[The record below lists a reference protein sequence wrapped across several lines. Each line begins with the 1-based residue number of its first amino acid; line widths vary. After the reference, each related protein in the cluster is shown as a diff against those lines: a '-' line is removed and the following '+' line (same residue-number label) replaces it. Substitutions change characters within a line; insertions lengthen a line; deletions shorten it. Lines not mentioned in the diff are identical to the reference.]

1 MKVTGRLSALTLVLV
16 LSLAACTGGDGKDG
30 GKTTGPTGPTA
41 VSGPTGTIS
50 VPPGSNVYRYVN
62 AGLIAILDLDT
73 DTLEIQNRTGHD
85 LAKPAFYVLDARDG
99 TEVDGQVQASAV
111 VADGQTETFDVTLSG
126 IEPKNIGMA
135 VLLMGKDNYGGFVR
149 Q

>member
-1 MKVTGRLSALTLVLV
+1 
-16 LSLAACTGGDGKDG
+16 
-30 GKTTGPTGPTA
+30 
-41 VSGPTGTIS
+41 
-50 VPPGSNVYRYVN
+50 
-62 AGLIAILDLDT
+62 
-73 DTLEIQNRTGHD
+73 
-85 LAKPAFYVLDARDG
+85 
-99 TEVDGQVQASAV
+99 V